1 MNSIRTKILQLAV
14 LTVLFSVG
22 LANASVTLTIGTV
35 GWGNST
41 TTGVNGMPWGILVN
55 TSGAF
60 DGNTVGTLQSALEG
74 FSIPSTANPS
84 TPVQI
89 GSTGFYFAKG
99 QDLTANGPPNT
110 SFAPGFM
117 NTAHFNLTGV
127 SSGNPFGVL
136 WFSDAAT
143 TAGSHFGFQIPTG
156 TNTLPSDGATTT
168 VGSINT
174 TPGLGSYTIGA
185 APEPSRVILTAL
197 GLGLITLRRRR
208 RR

>member
-1 MNSIRTKILQLAV
+1 MKSIRTNILQLAV
-14 LTVLFSVG
+14 LTALFSVG

-60 DGNTVGTLQSALEG
+60 DGNTVSTLQSALEG
-74 FSIPSTANPS
+74 FTIPSTANPS

-99 QDLTANGPPNT
+99 QNLTANGPPPT
-110 SFAPGFM
+110 FSPGLM
-117 NTAHFNLTGV
+117 DTANFNYTGL
-127 SSGNPFGVL
+127 SAGNPFGVL
-136 WFSDAAT
+136 WFSEGTT

-156 TNTLPSDGATTT
+156 TKTLPSDGATITF
-168 VGSINT
+168 GSINT
-174 TPGLGSYTIGA
+174 TPSLGSYTIGA
-185 APEPSRVILTAL
+185 VPEPSRVILTVL

-208 RR
+208 R

>member
-1 MNSIRTKILQLAV
+1 MKSIRTNILQLAV
-14 LTVLFSVG
+14 LTALFSVG
-22 LANASVTLTIGTV
+22 LANASVTLTIGTS

-41 TTGVNGMPWGILVN
+41 TTGANGMPWGILVN

-60 DGNTVGTLQSALEG
+60 DGNTISTLQSALQG
-74 FSIPSTANPS
+74 FTIPSTANPS

-89 GSTGFYFAKG
+89 GSTGFYFAEA
-99 QDLTANGPPNT
+99 QSLTANGPPPT
-110 SFAPGFM
+110 FSPGFM
-117 NTAHFNLTGV
+117 NTANFNYTGL

-156 TNTLPSDGATTT
+156 INTLPSDGASITS
-168 VGSINT
+168 GINT

-208 RR
+208 R